1 MFFSDENGKSGMKNF
16 KVNCAKPTGNR
27 FNFKGRCLR
36 SCGIFSGSGFR
47 FFRNRG
53 MMKRNDYL
61 SSRVLM
67 PSGMRRK
74 NRKEV
79 SALAELELPGNE
91 TVAARLRE
99 AAERGTLAH
108 ALLFTGS
115 GDRMAA
121 ALFAAAAFQCTGKH
135 TRPCGACA
143 GCRKVREGI
152 HPDVTVVQDTEHKN
166 IAVDVIRQVRADAY
180 IRPNEGGRK
189 VYLFPDCAILTETDQ
204 NVLLKVVEEGP
215 PYAAFLFCAENPAAV
230 LPTLRSRCVEL
241 KLRPAGEA
249 ERTLSEDAQALC
261 RAIGGKKRGSVAEVL
276 VRLEKSKC
284 TREGLQTLLE
294 ETYGAFAAALLA
306 QYGRPETGNMGK
318 TAASL
323 AKNLTRAQIMGTIE
337 ILQNYRQQCQYNVSA
352 GQTLGALTVEL
363 EGIL

>member
-1 MFFSDENGKSGMKNF
+1 MFFSDENEKSGMKNF
-16 KVNCAKPTGNR
+16 RANCAKPTGNR

-36 SCGIFSGSGFR
+36 SCGIFSGFGFR

-108 ALLFTGS
+108 ALLFT
-115 GDRMAA
+115 
-121 ALFAAAAFQCTGKH
+121 
-135 TRPCGACA
+135 

>member
-1 MFFSDENGKSGMKNF
+1 M
-16 KVNCAKPTGNR
+16 
-27 FNFKGRCLR
+27 
-36 SCGIFSGSGFR
+36 
-47 FFRNRG
+47 
-53 MMKRNDYL
+53 
-61 SSRVLM
+61 
-67 PSGMRRK
+67 
-74 NRKEV
+74 
-79 SALAELELPGNE
+79 
-91 TVAARLRE
+91 
-99 AAERGTLAH
+99 
-108 ALLFTGS
+108 
-115 GDRMAA
+115 
-121 ALFAAAAFQCTGKH
+121 
-135 TRPCGACA
+135 
-143 GCRKVREGI
+143 
-152 HPDVTVVQDTEHKN
+152 
-166 IAVDVIRQVRADAY
+166 
-180 IRPNEGGRK
+180 
-189 VYLFPDCAILTETDQ
+189 
-204 NVLLKVVEEGP
+204 LLKVVEEGP